1 MVGNPHTR
9 LPEDPAD
16 YTMSLGDHI
25 DELRKRVI
33 AGFIVPLPLSI
44 VIFFFAHILIEW
56 LLLPLQKVQLAWG
69 FPPEVQVLSPPE
81 FLMLELKLSIV
92 LALVLSMPWILWQVW
107 LFIGPGLY
115 PRERRFVYLLLPGSF
130 VLTLI
135 GIAVM
140 YFVMLPLM
148 LQVLMLITR
157 GVDVPPQYLPLA
169 ETAADSALVIPI
181 VETPPTEAAVGQMW
195 LDSGGTVLHVAV
207 EAEPTGKV
215 QMLQTPLQGR
225 SAVTQVFQLS
235 SYVNFVL
242 ALLLG
247 VSLAFQLPLVM
258 LLGGWLGLLSAAM
271 LRSKR
276 RWALLVCGIVAA
288 ITTPADAFSMLLMLI
303 PLYGLYEF
311 GILLVA
317 ILPADRVARGL
328 RSSDGDEE

>member
-1 MVGNPHTR
+1 
-9 LPEDPAD
+9 
-16 YTMSLGDHI
+16 MSLGDHI

-33 AGFIVPLPLSI
+33 LALIVPLPLSI
-44 VIFFFAHILIEW
+44 LIFFVAHILVEV
-56 LLLPLQKVQLAWG
+56 LLLPLQNVQLAWG
-69 FPPEVQVLSPPE
+69 FPPQVQVLSPPE

-92 LALVLSMPWILWQVW
+92 LALVLSLPWLLWQGW
-107 LFIGPGLY
+107 CFIGPGLY
-115 PRERRFVYLLLPGSF
+115 PRERRFVYLLMPGSF
-130 VLTLI
+130 LLTLV

-157 GVDVPPQYLPLA
+157 GVDVPAQLLPLA
-169 ETAADSALVIPI
+169 GAPAESALVIPMP
-181 VETPPTEAAVGQMW
+181 ETPPTEAVPGQVW
-195 LDSGGTVLHVAV
+195 LDADGSVLRVAV
-207 EAEPTGKV
+207 TSEQADHV
-215 QMLQTPLQGR
+215 QILQTPLQGHT
-225 SAVTQVFQLS
+225 AVTQVFQLS

-258 LLGGWLGLLSAAM
+258 LLGGWLGIVDAKM

-276 RWALLVCGIVAA
+276 RWALLVCAVISA

-317 ILPADRVARGL
+317 FLPADRVAGRA
-328 RSSDGDEE
+328 RDGDEAA